1 MTEEKARQQIFVPE
15 PFVLCYTYIGHGARI
30 LAKICSSTG
39 SHLRQ
44 REPTGCLSAEQR
56 AQSKVA
62 TLQVSYPDENCE
74 FLSIR
79 IFVGKIQAI
88 VEMLLN
94 HTGDP
99 QPFAYCMLTTAV

>member
-1 MTEEKARQQIFVPE
+1 MLMLGRTE
-15 PFVLCYTYIGHGARI
+15 GAY
-30 LAKICSSTG
+30 
-39 SHLRQ
+39 
-44 REPTGCLSAEQR
+44 PTGCLSAEQR

-62 TLQVSYPDENCE
+62 TLRVSYPDENCE

-88 VEMLLN
+88 EMLLN

-99 QPFAYCMLTTAV
+99 QPFAYCICYNSSMTLRV